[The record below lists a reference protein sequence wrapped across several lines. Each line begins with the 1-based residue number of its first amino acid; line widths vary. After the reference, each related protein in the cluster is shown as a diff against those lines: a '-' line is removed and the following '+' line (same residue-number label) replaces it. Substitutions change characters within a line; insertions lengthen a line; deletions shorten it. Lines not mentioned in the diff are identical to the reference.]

1 MTTATPAAVVTTATT
16 AITTIRVDPN
26 LHLVCVLSDVCVL
39 TCIRHGHQNRDGW
52 LHLLAES
59 KFLLGRH

>member
-1 MTTATPAAVVTTATT
+1 MMTTATPAAVVTTATT
-16 AITTIRVDPN
+16 AIDPN